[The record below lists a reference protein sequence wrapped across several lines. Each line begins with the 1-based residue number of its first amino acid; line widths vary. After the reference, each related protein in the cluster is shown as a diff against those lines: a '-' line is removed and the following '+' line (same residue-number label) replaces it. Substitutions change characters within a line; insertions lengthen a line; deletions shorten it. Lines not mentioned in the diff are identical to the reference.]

1 MDELNKFYQTVM
13 QDVVAM
19 QSGDEDGDTQEQIF
33 TRICQEMLSE
43 AGEQK
48 IVIWLTMNAILVK
61 RVNIK

>member
-33 TRICQEMLSE
+33 TRICCNN
-43 AGEQK
+43 G
-48 IVIWLTMNAILVK
+48 II
-61 RVNIK
+61 

>member
-33 TRICQEMLSE
+33 TRIWAQCQTSVDKYL
-43 AGEQK
+43 
-48 IVIWLTMNAILVK
+48 
-61 RVNIK
+61 

>member
-43 AGEQK
+43 AGE
-48 IVIWLTMNAILVK
+48 T
-61 RVNIK
+61 

>member
-1 MDELNKFYQTVM
+1 MDELNKFYQTVI

-33 TRICQEMLSE
+33 TRRRVK
-43 AGEQK
+43 QK

>member
-33 TRICQEMLSE
+33 TRIC
-43 AGEQK
+43 
-48 IVIWLTMNAILVK
+48 
-61 RVNIK
+61 